1 MVCGEQSERWDL
13 ASKGIGGAHSPSPDF
28 KVHFPAPFVPSS
40 FSPCPRRDT
49 KVNQDDSPSPTQ
61 YDIVRIDIAVSDP
74 LSGIVEVPNC
84 RRELVRDRARNFSE
98 VVVTVAGREGGR
110 IEQVS

>member
-1 MVCGEQSERWDL
+1 MATCGDL
-13 ASKGIGGAHSPSPDF
+13 ASKGSDGAHSPSPDF
-28 KVHFPAPFVPSS
+28 KVHFPAPFVPPSS

-61 YDIVRIDIAVSDP
+61 HDIVRIDVAVSDP
-74 LSGIVEVPNC
+74 LSGIVEVPKC
-84 RRELVRDRARNFSE
+84 RRELVRDRARYSTK
-98 VVVTVAGREGGR
+98 VIVTVVGREGGR